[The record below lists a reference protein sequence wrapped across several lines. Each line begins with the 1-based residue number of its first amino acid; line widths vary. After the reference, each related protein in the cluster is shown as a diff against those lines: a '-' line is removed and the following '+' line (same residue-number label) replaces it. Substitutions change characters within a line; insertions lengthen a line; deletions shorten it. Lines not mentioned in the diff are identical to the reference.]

1 MRIQSQF
8 TKILTRTYGEPMTL
22 EQWKRLCQVTSAQEA
37 VDYARQQGMKDRE
50 IRCLNERSQLN
61 AKRKT
66 DVQTYLNDTA
76 QSDLCE
82 DCVT

>member
-1 MRIQSQF
+1 
-8 TKILTRTYGEPMTL
+8 MTL